1 MKQDMMKNLFITL
14 AISISFMACSDD
26 SNTITEIPGC
36 TNPEALNFD
45 ENATVDDGSCEFA
58 QVITGCTDPDAINYN
73 PNATVDDGSCNYDQ
87 NEIPGCTDP
96 LADNYNSEAT
106 IDNGSCIYTIFGC
119 TDPGAINY
127 NLAATIDDGSCEYA
141 PANSC
146 WDVDPAQFEYN
157 GSITARVE
165 IDGLPVG
172 SEEDCIAAF
181 VGEEVRGVVNGL
193 YFPPDDIYL
202 FMITVY
208 SNSSSGDVLN
218 FKYYS
223 VENDE
228 MYNLNEEVEFQ
239 VNMFVGDPL
248 DPFIITGSPN
258 VGSYFSWNQSS
269 LQAFYFIQA
278 TTIEGIDITTDD
290 WIAVFKNDVC
300 TGAAQWTGEYT
311 VVPSMG
317 DDGFNLSDNYMLSGD
332 IPQFKVYDS
341 SENTYYDAI
350 TNDTSQNIGW
360 VNLSNINIAL
370 LIAE

>member
-1 MKQDMMKNLFITL
+1 MMKNLFITL

-73 PNATVDDGSCNYDQ
+73 PDATVDDGSCNYDQ

-96 LADNYNSEAT
+96 QADNYNPEAT
-106 IDNGSCIYTIFGC
+106 INNGSCIYTIPGC
-119 TDPGAINY
+119 TDPDAINY

-146 WDVDPAQFEYN
+146 WDIDIAQFEYN

-181 VGEEVRGVVNGL
+181 VGGEVRGMVHGM
-193 YFPPDDIYL
+193 YFPPDDNYL
-202 FMITVY
+202 FSLTVY
-208 SNSSSGDVLN
+208 GSSSSGDVMT

-228 MYNLNEEVEFQ
+228 VYDLNEEVEFL
-239 VNMFVGDPL
+239 VNMLEGDPL
-248 DPFIITGSPN
+248 NPFILTGSPN
-258 VGSYFSWNQSS
+258 VESYFSWNQSS

-278 TTIEGIDITTDD
+278 VTIDGTDITTDD

-300 TGAAQWTGEYT
+300 TGARQWSGEYT
-311 VVPSMG
+311 DVPSMG
-317 DDGFNLSDNYMLSGD
+317 DDGLDLTDNYMLLGD

-341 SENTYYDAI
+341 SENKYYDAYVEDGSI
-350 TNDTSQNIGW
+350 NLEWSNLKSENI
-360 VNLSNINIAL
+360 SL